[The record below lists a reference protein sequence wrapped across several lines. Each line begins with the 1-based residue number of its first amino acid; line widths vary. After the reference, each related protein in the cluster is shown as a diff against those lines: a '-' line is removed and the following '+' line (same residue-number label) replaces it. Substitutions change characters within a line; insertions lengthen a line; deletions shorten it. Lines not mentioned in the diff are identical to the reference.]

1 MATLDKTMN
10 DNSIQPEVTR
20 TRVLKVYLLDPQNW
34 RERQS
39 WLSVVRCHEIDD
51 IKLFHH
57 EVQGYRPITLS
68 AGLSLLS
75 RVNQMSLWAIVKRSE
90 NTGGTAMNEKNCLQQ
105 ESEATETVRI
115 SQQVVRQASAQMA
128 NDENCI
134 IADGIFDSGALLLNI
149 GRPLFRDQGN
159 ALATHSNSVDVA
171 QYLVRLAQARG
182 WSAIRV
188 TGSETFRHAVWVEA
202 NARGLRVR
210 GYGTNSMTKA
220 GSAMRIAANAS
231 TNANSAEFGQL
242 RPVTGAAEPLPIPEA
257 KTDVQFKS
265 YRATSDESRY
275 EVDIQSAYE
284 QAVVMARIYEN
295 LSQQGRQ
302 AVPMADEVS
311 TLVVPAMDVTA
322 GLSLGH

>member
-20 TRVLKVYLLDPQNW
+20 TRVLKVYLLDRQGW
-34 RERQS
+34 SKRQS
-39 WLSVVRCHEIDD
+39 WLSVVRSHDIDD
-51 IKLFHH
+51 IKLFLH
-57 EVQGYRPITLS
+57 EVQGYRPVSLAI
-68 AGLSLLS
+68 GLSLLS

-90 NTGGTAMNEKNCLQQ
+90 SAAGSAVNEKNCLQQ
-105 ESEATETVRI
+105 ESDDAETVRI

-182 WSAIRV
+182 WNAIRV

-220 GSAMRIAANAS
+220 GSVVRLAVSAGTSAK
-231 TNANSAEFGQL
+231 TAEFGQL
-242 RPVTGAAEPLPIPEA
+242 RPVAGVARPLPIPEA
-257 KTDVQFKS
+257 RADVRLKP
-265 YRATSDESRY
+265 YRAKSDESQY
-275 EVDIQSAYE
+275 VLDVHSAYE

-295 LSQQGRQ
+295 LSQQGVS
-302 AVPMADEVS
+302 ASSMADLVS
-311 TLVVPAMDVTA
+311 TLVMPDVDVTA